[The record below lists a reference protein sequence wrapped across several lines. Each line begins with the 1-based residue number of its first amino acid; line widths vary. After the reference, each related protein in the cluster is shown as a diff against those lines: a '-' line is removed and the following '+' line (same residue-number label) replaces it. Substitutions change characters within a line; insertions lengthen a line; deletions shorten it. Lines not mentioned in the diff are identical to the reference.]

1 MHTRVTSAES
11 LKIAVLVG
19 PMRDFQDWEIALIQR
34 LIGAAHLSLEGL
46 LLDDA
51 DMEEEQAS
59 FLFRAMRSLDS
70 RLLCPRQRASFMSA
84 DAIAAIPRLSLS
96 EADAGGR
103 TFDIIVSH
111 LSGPPPAKALALC
124 DQLWTYDFLEDG
136 AESRGTTGFY
146 ECLEGRPST
155 QIAIRR
161 HRLGLVPTLVGTC
174 TTNTKLSAS
183 FNAQYA
189 KSMLPP
195 LVERE
200 LMREFRRDRSAA
212 DEAIMA
218 IADRNAPMKTPGALD
233 CMRYTAGV
241 MGRTGRRVL
250 DGLLRKLGA
259 EPERWSLV
267 TSTGDILNSSLDDL
281 TELHQPRGEFRADPF
296 LFEKDGEKYVFF
308 ESFTPGKSDG
318 KIGVGRLSGN
328 RIEGVRQI
336 DFGEIHN
343 SYPYV
348 FEHKGGTFMIPETS
362 ERNRVEVWRC
372 ERFPD
377 KWTLHA
383 TALEGRSP
391 ADTVMF
397 EWDGQWWL
405 FTNLSTGSFHDHCA
419 ELHVYRVDGPDLK
432 TIEAHRLNPVV
443 LDTTSARNGGRPF
456 VRDNRLIRPA
466 QITSHGR
473 YGYGLKFLEIT
484 SLSIETYC
492 EREIRRIE
500 PCTDRRT
507 IGCHHFDSVRDL
519 FILDARRAYGAK
531 LMGARSIA
539 VRAS

>member
-1 MHTRVTSAES
+1 MDTRVTSAEP
-11 LKIAVLVG
+11 LKIAVLIG
-19 PMRDFQDWEIALIQR
+19 PMQDFQNWEIALLER
-34 LIGAAHLSLEGL
+34 LIGASPLSLEAL
-46 LLDDA
+46 LLDGADA
-51 DMEEEQAS
+51 EEERTS
-59 FLFRAMRSLDS
+59 FLFRAVSGLDG
-70 RLLCPRQRASFMSA
+70 RLLCPRQHASAIGA

-96 EADAGGR
+96 DADASGR

-124 DQLWTYDFLEDG
+124 DQLLTYDFLENG
-136 AESRGTTGFY
+136 SEARGITGFY
-146 ECLEGRPST
+146 ECLEGRPVT

-161 HRLGLVPTLVGTC
+161 HRLGHAPTLVGTC
-174 TTNTKLSAS
+174 TTNTKFSAS

-200 LMREFRRDRSAA
+200 LLREFRRDPCASG
-212 DEAIMA
+212 EAIMA
-218 IADRNAPMKTPGALD
+218 IADRCAPMKPPGALD
-233 CMRYTAGV
+233 CMRYVAV
-241 MGRTGRRVL
+241 VLGRTGRRVL

-259 EPERWSLV
+259 EPEQWSLV
-267 TSTGDILNSSLDDL
+267 TSSGDILNSSLGDL
-281 TELHQPRGEFRADPF
+281 TELHQPKGEFRADPF
-296 LFEKDGEKYVFF
+296 LFEKDGERYVFF
-308 ESFTPGKSDG
+308 ERFTPGKSDG
-318 KIGVGRLSGN
+318 KIGVGRLCGN
-328 RIEGVRQI
+328 RIEGVRQL
-336 DFGEIHN
+336 DFGDIHN

-348 FEHKGGTFMIPETS
+348 FEHEGGTFMIPETS

-383 TALEGRSP
+383 TALEGQSP

-405 FTNLSTGSFHDHCA
+405 FTNLSTGGFHDHCA

-432 TIEAHRLNPVV
+432 TIEAHPLNPVV

-500 PCTDRRT
+500 PCTDQRT
-507 IGCHHFDSVRDL
+507 IGCHHFDAVRDL
-519 FILDARRAYGAK
+519 FIFDARRAYGAK
-531 LMGARSIA
+531 LMGAHPIA